1 MQIFKFY
8 CTDLAAEE
16 STHENQPIDLND
28 EKNIE
33 QEKEVSD
40 QHIENN
46 EKVQDDEP
54 LDKPNISEGPLT
66 TTVEDSTVSQN
77 FKKKSYSFSRTF
89 SKSHFHEFFLLASS
103 TWTPIFLKKK
113 YPLNKFLKGHL
124 NLTPMAKIK
133 LRLMLMTK

>member
-16 STHENQPIDLND
+16 STQENQPIDLND

-33 QEKEVSD
+33 QEKEEISD

-77 FKKKSYSFSRTF
+77 FKKCD
-89 SKSHFHEFFLLASS
+89 FHEFF
-103 TWTPIFLKKK
+103 
-113 YPLNKFLKGHL
+113 
-124 NLTPMAKIK
+124 
-133 LRLMLMTK
+133 

>member
-16 STHENQPIDLND
+16 STQENQPIDLND

-77 FKKKSYSFSRTF
+77 FKKKVI
-89 SKSHFHEFFLLASS
+89 HFHGLFQKVIFTNFFYSPAQRGLQY
-103 TWTPIFLKKK
+103 F
-113 YPLNKFLKGHL
+113 
-124 NLTPMAKIK
+124 
-133 LRLMLMTK
+133 